1 HGADPRRAP
10 GRDRRGEAGDRP
22 GRPRTAPG
30 RGRKHPA
37 GRRDHHRPTRG
48 GAAPGSRPDRGHQFG
63 PAGRLPPPRRHRPAP
78 SPGRAGPRAHR
89 RLRRRPGDP
98 GAGRDPGGRRVPR
111 HQRPA
116 RRARA
121 DHPGP
126 GRGRG
131 QDRHV
136 RGRPPGGRARRLRQ
150 DRPRV
155 PRRLRPARG
164 RRRPGHRRRAHGAAG
179 RRAPRAGDRGPA
191 AMIVTLTM
199 NPSVDRTATLP
210 GPLPVGG
217 VNRIASVDDAPGG
230 KAVNVTRALAAGGV
244 PTTAVFPAPTGDPF
258 VAMCRDADIP
268 VTVVPATTGV
278 RVNLTVTDPDGT
290 TTKLNEPGATPAPA
304 ALDALG
310 DTLDELA
317 GRARWMVLCG
327 SLPRGVPDDF
337 YADLV
342 VRLRST
348 GARVAVDT
356 SDAPL
361 AALASHL
368 PAAAPDLVKPNGEE
382 LG

>member
-1 HGADPRRAP
+1 
-10 GRDRRGEAGDRP
+10 
-22 GRPRTAPG
+22 
-30 RGRKHPA
+30 
-37 GRRDHHRPTRG
+37 
-48 GAAPGSRPDRGHQFG
+48 
-63 PAGRLPPPRRHRPAP
+63 
-78 SPGRAGPRAHR
+78 
-89 RLRRRPGDP
+89 
-98 GAGRDPGGRRVPR
+98 
-111 HQRPA
+111 
-116 RRARA
+116 
-121 DHPGP
+121 
-126 GRGRG
+126 
-131 QDRHV
+131 
-136 RGRPPGGRARRLRQ
+136 
-150 DRPRV
+150 
-155 PRRLRPARG
+155 
-164 RRRPGHRRRAHGAAG
+164 
-179 RRAPRAGDRGPA
+179 
-191 AMIVTLTM
+191 MIVTLTM

-210 GPLPVGG
+210 GPLTVGG

-230 KAVNVTRALAAGGV
+230 KGVNVTRVLAAGGV

-382 LG
+382 LGQLAGVDGVELERRAANGDLDPIIATATGLRERGLGTALITLGGAGAVLVDDDEVWHARSGPVRVRSTVGAGDSSLAGYLLAESHGLPPRERLAWAVAHGATAASLDGTGLPLGLDPTGVEVTLTRLDRSPQPHTDGGRP